1 MAPFFEGFQESSI
14 FRAVS
19 QVTCRDRKKSQ
30 SLYLIGCDFR
40 RGFLLDGTNMQK
52 KHIPISSM
60 RLFFA
65 LMVDYGKLVG
75 KCAIRGCYGTFF
87 SGPLK
92 SGKNTTHKKY
102 FNFQHSYVFLLMF
115 PTESRLQLC
124 LNHPP
129 GECWDFSNLLL
140 GG

>member
-1 MAPFFEGFQESSI
+1 
-14 FRAVS
+14 
-19 QVTCRDRKKSQ
+19 
-30 SLYLIGCDFR
+30 
-40 RGFLLDGTNMQK
+40 MQK

-75 KCAIRGCYGTFF
+75 KCVIRGCYGTFL
-87 SGPLK
+87 SGPR
-92 SGKNTTHKKY
+92 KNGNDTTHKTY

-124 LNHPP
+124 LKNPP

-140 GG
+140 RG